1 VILTGKAIKHCVQ
14 NGSIEV
20 EPFNEDQIGPNSY
33 DMRLSNKVAELK
45 LMEVS
50 SNFLDIAESIPTH
63 EYEFDSSG
71 IVLQPNRLYLMSTV
85 ERTFSDKYVPCI
97 EGRSSIGRLGINV
110 HATAG
115 FGDLGFNGKWTLEV
129 STIYPIRIYAGMR
142 ICQVFFHSVLNPVS
156 ESEVPLKLYSGKY
169 QQQNEPVASKI
180 YLEHQEWNR

>member
-1 VILTGKAIKHCVQ
+1 
-14 NGSIEV
+14 
-20 EPFNEDQIGPNSY
+20 
-33 DMRLSNKVAELK
+33 
-45 LMEVS
+45 
-50 SNFLDIAESIPTH
+50 
-63 EYEFDSSG
+63 
-71 IVLQPNRLYLMSTV
+71 MSTV